1 MASHNISFADACT
14 SQAIPAP
21 QLFGFEI
28 LDVQASPVTN
38 FSLSATPIQVW
49 TKSEFTGLNFCN
61 VTVQYTHPGQDDNI
75 TVIMQLPEVSKW
87 NGRLAAAGGSGW
99 SAMQGDDGMIPAI
112 DAGFAVVETDAGV
125 TTNFLSPAA

>member
-21 QLFGFEI
+21 QLFGLEI

-49 TKSEFTGLNFCN
+49 TKSEFTVLNFCN

-75 TVIMQLPEVSKW
+75 TVIMQLPEVSKVRW
-87 NGRLAAAGGSGW
+87 QLE
-99 SAMQGDDGMIPAI
+99 I
-112 DAGFAVVETDAGV
+112 DPLEI
-125 TTNFLSPAA
+125 